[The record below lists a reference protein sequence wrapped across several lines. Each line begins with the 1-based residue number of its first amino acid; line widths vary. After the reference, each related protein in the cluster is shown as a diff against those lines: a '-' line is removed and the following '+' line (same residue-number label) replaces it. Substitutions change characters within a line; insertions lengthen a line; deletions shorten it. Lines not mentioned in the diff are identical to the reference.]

1 MNYPPSERR
10 LESGLMLRHRSQPA
24 LLKPYRRKVQHDM
37 FGRGIGPLE
46 IFLIVVV
53 VLIVFGAGRLPEV
66 GRGIGTAIK
75 EFRGTIGNKNDSE
88 TADSEKSEAKDD
100 EKSA

>member
-1 MNYPPSERR
+1 
-10 LESGLMLRHRSQPA
+10 
-24 LLKPYRRKVQHDM
+24 M

-53 VLIVFGAGRLPEV
+53 VLIIFGAGRLPEV

-75 EFRGTIGNKNDSE
+75 EFRGSIGNKENAE
-88 TADSEKSEAKDD
+88 NADEKKADVTEVEKSD
-100 EKSA
+100 

>member
-1 MNYPPSERR
+1 
-10 LESGLMLRHRSQPA
+10 
-24 LLKPYRRKVQHDM
+24 M

-75 EFRGTIGNKNDSE
+75 EFRGTIGNKSDSE
-88 TADSEKSEAKDD
+88 TAESEKSEPKDD

>member
-1 MNYPPSERR
+1 
-10 LESGLMLRHRSQPA
+10 
-24 LLKPYRRKVQHDM
+24 M

-53 VLIVFGAGRLPEV
+53 VLIIFGAGRLPEV

-75 EFRGTIGNKNDSE
+75 EFRGTIGNKDNAE
-88 TADSEKSEAKDD
+88 TADEEETDTADVKKTD
-100 EKSA
+100 

>member
-1 MNYPPSERR
+1 
-10 LESGLMLRHRSQPA
+10 
-24 LLKPYRRKVQHDM
+24 M

-66 GRGIGTAIK
+66 GRGIGTAIR
-75 EFRGTIGNKNDSE
+75 EFRGTIGGKDDSDTAE
-88 TADSEKSEAKDD
+88 TKKSENTSEVTD
-100 EKSA
+100 EKKLD

>member
-1 MNYPPSERR
+1 
-10 LESGLMLRHRSQPA
+10 
-24 LLKPYRRKVQHDM
+24 M

-53 VLIVFGAGRLPEV
+53 VLIIFGAGRLPEV

-75 EFRGTIGNKNDSE
+75 EFRGSIGNKDNAE
-88 TADSEKSEAKDD
+88 NADQKKADATDVEKSD
-100 EKSA
+100 

>member
-1 MNYPPSERR
+1 
-10 LESGLMLRHRSQPA
+10 
-24 LLKPYRRKVQHDM
+24 M

-53 VLIVFGAGRLPEV
+53 VLIIFGAGRLPEV

-75 EFRGTIGNKNDSE
+75 EFRGSIGNKNTAE
-88 TADSEKSEAKDD
+88 TADDADKAEAKTVKASEKKTD
-100 EKSA
+100 

>member
-1 MNYPPSERR
+1 
-10 LESGLMLRHRSQPA
+10 
-24 LLKPYRRKVQHDM
+24 M

-75 EFRGTIGNKNDSE
+75 EFRGTIGNKSDSE
-88 TADSEKSEAKDD
+88 TADSEKSETKDD
-100 EKSA
+100 EKSV

>member
-1 MNYPPSERR
+1 
-10 LESGLMLRHRSQPA
+10 
-24 LLKPYRRKVQHDM
+24 M

-53 VLIVFGAGRLPEV
+53 VLIIFGAGRLPEV

-75 EFRGTIGNKNDSE
+75 EFRGSIGNKDNPE
-88 TADSEKSEAKDD
+88 NADEKKVDVTEVEKSD
-100 EKSA
+100 

>member
-1 MNYPPSERR
+1 
-10 LESGLMLRHRSQPA
+10 
-24 LLKPYRRKVQHDM
+24 M

-53 VLIVFGAGRLPEV
+53 VLIIFGAGRLPEV

-75 EFRGTIGNKNDSE
+75 EFRGSIGNKDNAE
-88 TADSEKSEAKDD
+88 TTDDKKAEVPDGEKSD
-100 EKSA
+100 

>member
-1 MNYPPSERR
+1 
-10 LESGLMLRHRSQPA
+10 
-24 LLKPYRRKVQHDM
+24 M

-53 VLIVFGAGRLPEV
+53 VLIIFGAGRLPEV

-75 EFRGTIGNKNDSE
+75 EFRGSIGNKDN
-88 TADSEKSEAKDD
+88 AEKSDENKAKTETEDKAD
-100 EKSA
+100 

>member
-1 MNYPPSERR
+1 
-10 LESGLMLRHRSQPA
+10 
-24 LLKPYRRKVQHDM
+24 M

-53 VLIVFGAGRLPEV
+53 VLIIFGAGRLPEV

-75 EFRGTIGNKNDSE
+75 EFRGSIGNKDDAE
-88 TADSEKSEAKDD
+88 VPD
-100 EKSA
+100 EKKAEMTETEKAD

>member
-1 MNYPPSERR
+1 MMFCSLTRPCRHKPPYGE
-10 LESGLMLRHRSQPA
+10 
-24 LLKPYRRKVQHDM
+24 VQTDM

-53 VLIVFGAGRLPEV
+53 VLIIFGAGRLPEV

-75 EFRGTIGNKNDSE
+75 EFRGTIGNKDNAETTDE
-88 TADSEKSEAKDD
+88 EKTDTADDNKSD
-100 EKSA
+100 

>member
-1 MNYPPSERR
+1 
-10 LESGLMLRHRSQPA
+10 
-24 LLKPYRRKVQHDM
+24 M

-53 VLIVFGAGRLPEV
+53 VLIIFGAGRLPEV

-75 EFRGTIGNKNDSE
+75 EFRGTIGNKNESE
-88 TADSEKSEAKDD
+88 TAESKKPETNDE

>member
-1 MNYPPSERR
+1 
-10 LESGLMLRHRSQPA
+10 
-24 LLKPYRRKVQHDM
+24 M

-53 VLIVFGAGRLPEV
+53 VLIIFGAGRLPEV

-75 EFRGTIGNKNDSE
+75 EFRGSIGNKDNAETTDEKKSE
-88 TADSEKSEAKDD
+88 TDAETKSD
-100 EKSA
+100 

>member
-1 MNYPPSERR
+1 
-10 LESGLMLRHRSQPA
+10 
-24 LLKPYRRKVQHDM
+24 M

-53 VLIVFGAGRLPEV
+53 VLIIFGAGRLPEV

-75 EFRGTIGNKNDSE
+75 EFRGSIGNKDNAE
-88 TADSEKSEAKDD
+88 NAD
-100 EKSA
+100 EKKTDVTEVEKPD

>member
-1 MNYPPSERR
+1 
-10 LESGLMLRHRSQPA
+10 
-24 LLKPYRRKVQHDM
+24 M

-88 TADSEKSEAKDD
+88 TANPEESETKDD

>member
-1 MNYPPSERR
+1 
-10 LESGLMLRHRSQPA
+10 
-24 LLKPYRRKVQHDM
+24 M

-53 VLIVFGAGRLPEV
+53 VLIIFGAGRLPEV

-75 EFRGTIGNKNDSE
+75 EFRGTIGGKDDSE
-88 TADSEKSEAKDD
+88 TSDSNKSETQGVEKSD
-100 EKSA
+100 

>member
-1 MNYPPSERR
+1 
-10 LESGLMLRHRSQPA
+10 
-24 LLKPYRRKVQHDM
+24 M

-53 VLIVFGAGRLPEV
+53 VLIIFGAGRLPEV

-75 EFRGTIGNKNDSE
+75 EFRGTIGNKDNAE
-88 TADSEKSEAKDD
+88 TNVGKKADVTDVEKSD
-100 EKSA
+100 

>member
-1 MNYPPSERR
+1 
-10 LESGLMLRHRSQPA
+10 
-24 LLKPYRRKVQHDM
+24 M

-53 VLIVFGAGRLPEV
+53 VLIIFGAGRLPEV

-75 EFRGTIGNKNDSE
+75 EFRGTIGNKDNAESTDENRTE
-88 TADSEKSEAKDD
+88 TTDVNKTD
-100 EKSA
+100 

>member
-1 MNYPPSERR
+1 
-10 LESGLMLRHRSQPA
+10 
-24 LLKPYRRKVQHDM
+24 M

-53 VLIVFGAGRLPEV
+53 VLIIFGAGRLPEV

-75 EFRGTIGNKNDSE
+75 EFRGSIGNKDNAE
-88 TADSEKSEAKDD
+88 NA
-100 EKSA
+100 

>member
-1 MNYPPSERR
+1 
-10 LESGLMLRHRSQPA
+10 
-24 LLKPYRRKVQHDM
+24 M

-53 VLIVFGAGRLPEV
+53 VLIIFGAGRLPEV

-75 EFRGTIGNKNDSE
+75 EFRGSIGNKENTTNKKPDVTE
-88 TADSEKSEAKDD
+88 AEKSD
-100 EKSA
+100 

>member
-1 MNYPPSERR
+1 
-10 LESGLMLRHRSQPA
+10 
-24 LLKPYRRKVQHDM
+24 M

-53 VLIVFGAGRLPEV
+53 VLIIFGAGRLPEV

-75 EFRGTIGNKNDSE
+75 EFRGSIGNKDNAE
-88 TADSEKSEAKDD
+88 TTDEEKSDATNTD
-100 EKSA
+100 KSG

>member
-1 MNYPPSERR
+1 
-10 LESGLMLRHRSQPA
+10 
-24 LLKPYRRKVQHDM
+24 M

-53 VLIVFGAGRLPEV
+53 VLIIFGAGRLPEV

-75 EFRGTIGNKNDSE
+75 EFRGSIGS
-88 TADSEKSEAKDD
+88 KDRERSD
-100 EKSA
+100 EKNEDAGDLRDRA

>member
-1 MNYPPSERR
+1 
-10 LESGLMLRHRSQPA
+10 
-24 LLKPYRRKVQHDM
+24 M

-53 VLIVFGAGRLPEV
+53 VLIIFGAGRLPEV

-75 EFRGTIGNKNDSE
+75 EFRGSLGNKDNAE
-88 TADSEKSEAKDD
+88 NAD
-100 EKSA
+100 EKKADVTDAEKPD

>member
-1 MNYPPSERR
+1 
-10 LESGLMLRHRSQPA
+10 
-24 LLKPYRRKVQHDM
+24 M

-75 EFRGTIGNKNDSE
+75 EFRGTIGGKDDSDTADAKKSE
-88 TADSEKSEAKDD
+88 TNDTEKAD
-100 EKSA
+100 

>member
-1 MNYPPSERR
+1 
-10 LESGLMLRHRSQPA
+10 
-24 LLKPYRRKVQHDM
+24 M

-53 VLIVFGAGRLPEV
+53 VLIIFGAGRLPEV

-75 EFRGTIGNKNDSE
+75 EFRGSIGNKDNAERADQKRADA
-88 TADSEKSEAKDD
+88 TDSEKSD
-100 EKSA
+100 